1 MAVWTRI
8 LITIAALL
16 ALTSEVNAT
25 EFVNPYSMGANGGQH
40 KKTSDGFTGGHNQSK
55 TSEVAHEPS
64 KARSSNAYKIGPTDV
79 IDISVFQ
86 VADLSKTVEVDDNG
100 NIALPLLGEVP
111 AAGKTADEL
120 QEDLRSKLSAKYL
133 QDPQVTVIV
142 KETNSR
148 RYTISGSIT
157 TPGVYPLKTGTT
169 LLQTI
174 ATAGGLKETTD
185 WTVLIVRN
193 SGGKRYAAQFDVDA
207 IQKANAKDPIVQS
220 GDVIVVGTSAIK
232 KGYQDLLK
240 VLPLAGFA
248 ALL

>member
-8 LITIAALL
+8 LITVGALL
-16 ALTSEVNAT
+16 ALASEVDAT
-25 EFVNPYSMGANGGQH
+25 EFVNPYSTGANAGQH
-40 KKTSDGFTGGHNQSK
+40 KKASDGFTESHNQSK
-55 TSEVAHEPS
+55 TSEVAQEPS
-64 KARSSNAYKIGPTDV
+64 KARPGNAYKIGPSDV

-86 VADLSKTVEVDDNG
+86 VADLSKTVQVDDNG
-100 NIALPLLGEVP
+100 NIALPLLGQVP
-111 AAGKTADEL
+111 AAGKTADQL

-148 RYTISGSIT
+148 RYTISGAIN
-157 TPGVYPLKTGTT
+157 TPGVYPLKSGTT
-169 LLQTI
+169 LLQCV
-174 ATAGGLKETTD
+174 AAAGGLKDTTD

-207 IQKANAKDPIVQS
+207 IEKADAKDPMVKS
-220 GDVIVVGTSAIK
+220 GDMIVVGTSAIK

-240 VLPLAGFA
+240 VLPLASFA
-248 ALL
+248 TLL